1 MSGCIFCKIIEGE
14 IPSEK
19 IIETDNLIVI
29 RDANPQAPTH
39 LLLIPKTHYKSLN
52 ECSDEKML
60 SELLSTAK
68 DAAEKMGI
76 KDNGY
81 RLTVN
86 TGSGGGQTVMHLHMH
101 LMGGKTMS
109 EKMA

>member
-1 MSGCIFCKIIEGE
+1 MSDCIFCNIIEGD

-19 IIETDNLIVI
+19 LIETDNLIVI
-29 RDANPQAPTH
+29 KDLRPQAPTH

-52 ECSDEKML
+52 ECDDDKIL
-60 SELLSTAK
+60 TDLLKTAK

-76 KDNGY
+76 KEDGY
-81 RLTVN
+81 RLTIN
-86 TGSGGGQTVMHLHMH
+86 TGYGGGQTVMHLHMH
-101 LMGGKTMS
+101 LMGGKTLS